1 MTDNLVT
8 GTRKSLEVVGS
19 APQADNLFKKFLRE
33 PAAVISLVFLVL
45 LAVVAVLAPL
55 ISSYDPTATRLAD
68 VLAPPFTPEH
78 PLGADGVGRDVLA
91 NLVYGAQ
98 TSLLSA
104 AIVIAVSLLIGVPT
118 GLLAGYR
125 QGWIDGVSMWIS
137 GALLSL
143 PAIVVLLV
151 VLARVGRSTSLALVV
166 FGILIAP
173 SVFLLIRGSV
183 RAVREELYVDA
194 ARVSGLSDIRIMV
207 RHILPV
213 VITPTIIQ
221 AALLAGAGIG
231 IEAGIAFLGL
241 GSSDKASW
249 GLMLNDASQ
258 NIFNAPWLL
267 LWPSVALVLTVMAC
281 TLVGNGFRDALANYG
296 SSAGR
301 AKTAKTA
308 KTSKTAKPAK
318 RTASTLEPA
327 RPLEKAPV
335 DPGDTLLVINDLQVS
350 YLRPNGGKA
359 DVVKGIS
366 LRVER
371 GQILGLVGES
381 GSGKSQTAFSVLGL
395 LPGQADMTA
404 GTLSFA
410 GADLLGMTPKER
422 NRLRGARIGY
432 IPQEP
437 MSNLDP
443 AFRIGSQLTEPMQ
456 HHLGISAKAAKDEA
470 LKLLARVG
478 IPDPERVFKSYPHQV
493 SGGMAQRVLIAGAV
507 SCNPELLIAD
517 EPTTALDVTVQADV
531 LDLIRSLQAERG
543 MGVVLVTHNFG
554 VVADLC
560 DQVAV
565 MRNGEIVEVAAVNDL
580 FANPREEYTRLL
592 LDSALDSTSDTP
604 GHHPIDPLTAETE
617 GAR

>member
-19 APQADNLFKKFLRE
+19 APQGDKLITKFLRE
-33 PAAVISLVFLVL
+33 PAAVISLVFLAL
-45 LAVVAVLAPL
+45 LGVVAILAPL

-98 TSLLSA
+98 TSLSSA

-194 ARVSGLSDIRIMV
+194 ARVSGLSDMRIMV

-296 SSAGR
+296 SSASR
-301 AKTAKTA
+301 TKTVKAAKGTG
-308 KTSKTAKPAK
+308 
-318 RTASTLEPA
+318 STPEPA

-335 DPGDTLLVINDLQVS
+335 DPGDTLLVINDLRVS
-350 YLRPNGGKA
+350 YPRPNGEKS
-359 DVVKGIS
+359 DVVKGVS

-395 LPGQADMTA
+395 LPGQAEMTA

-410 GADLLGMTPKER
+410 GADLLRMTPKER

-456 HHLGISAKAAKDEA
+456 HHLGISAKDAKDEA

-565 MRNGEIVEVAAVNDL
+565 MRNGEIIEVAAVNDL

-592 LDSALDSTSDTP
+592 LDSALDSTSNTAGD
-604 GHHPIDPLTAETE
+604 HPIDPGLTAETE

>member
-8 GTRKSLEVVGS
+8 GTRKSLEVVAS
-19 APQADNLFKKFLRE
+19 APQGDKLIKKFLRE
-33 PAAVISLVFLVL
+33 HAAVISLVFLAL
-45 LAVVAVLAPL
+45 LAVVAILAPL

-98 TSLLSA
+98 TSLSSA
-104 AIVIAVSLLIGVPT
+104 AIVIAVSLLIGVPA

-166 FGILIAP
+166 FGVLIAP

-194 ARVSGLSDIRIMV
+194 ARVSGLSDVRIMV

-267 LWPSVALVLTVMAC
+267 IWPSIALVLTVMAC

-296 SSAGR
+296 SSAG
-301 AKTAKTA
+301 
-308 KTSKTAKPAK
+308 PAK
-318 RTASTLEPA
+318 KVKAAKHPSPTPGPA

-335 DPGDTLLVINDLQVS
+335 DPGDTLLVINDLRVS
-350 YLRPNGGKA
+350 YPRPNGGKS

-381 GSGKSQTAFSVLGL
+381 GSGKSQTAFSILGL

-410 GADLLGMTPKER
+410 GVDLLEMTPKER

-565 MRNGEIVEVAAVNDL
+565 MRNGEIVEVAAVTEL
-580 FANPREEYTRLL
+580 FSNPREEYTRLL
-592 LDSALDSTSDTP
+592 LDSALDSTSKTP
-604 GHHPIDPLTAETE
+604 ASKPIDSDLTTQTE

>member
-8 GTRKSLEVVGS
+8 GTRKSLEVVSS
-19 APQADNLFKKFLRE
+19 APQGDKLIKKFLRE
-33 PAAVISLVFLVL
+33 PAAVISLVFLAL
-45 LAVVAVLAPL
+45 LVVVAVLAPL

-68 VLAPPFTPEH
+68 VLAPPFTAEH

-98 TSLLSA
+98 TSLSSA

-258 NIFNAPWLL
+258 NIFNAPGLL
-267 LWPSVALVLTVMAC
+267 IWPSAALVLTVMAC

-296 SSAGR
+296 SSAG
-301 AKTAKTA
+301 
-308 KTSKTAKPAK
+308 PARK
-318 RTASTLEPA
+318 VKAAEHASSTPEPA
-327 RPLEKAPV
+327 RPMKKAPV
-335 DPGDTLLVINDLQVS
+335 DPGDALLVIDDLRVS
-350 YLRPNGGKA
+350 YPRPNGEKS

-371 GQILGLVGES
+371 GQIVGLVGES

-395 LPGQADMTA
+395 LPGQAHMTA

-410 GADLLGMTPKER
+410 GVDLLGMTPKER
-422 NRLRGARIGY
+422 NGLRGARIGY

-443 AFRIGSQLTEPMQ
+443 AFRIGSQLTEPMR
-456 HHLGISAKAAKDEA
+456 HHLGISAKTAKEEA

-565 MRNGEIVEVAAVNDL
+565 MRNGEIVEVAEVTEL
-580 FANPREEYTRLL
+580 FTNPREEYTRLL
-592 LDSALDSTSDTP
+592 LDSALDSTSKTP
-604 GHHPIDPLTAETE
+604 ADHPVEADMTTETE

>member
-19 APQADNLFKKFLRE
+19 APQGDKLITKFLRE
-33 PAAVISLVFLVL
+33 PAAVISLVFLAL
-45 LAVVAVLAPL
+45 LGVVAILAPL
-55 ISSYDPTATRLAD
+55 ISSNDPTATRLAD
-68 VLAPPFTPEH
+68 VLAPPFTPKH

-91 NLVYGAQ
+91 NLVHGAQ
-98 TSLLSA
+98 TSLSSA

-194 ARVSGLSDIRIMV
+194 ARVSGLSDMRIMV

-296 SSAGR
+296 SSASR
-301 AKTAKTA
+301 TKTVKAAKGTG
-308 KTSKTAKPAK
+308 
-318 RTASTLEPA
+318 STPEPA

-335 DPGDTLLVINDLQVS
+335 DPGDTLLVINDLRVS
-350 YLRPNGGKA
+350 YPRPNGEKS
-359 DVVKGIS
+359 DVVKGVS

-395 LPGQADMTA
+395 LPGQAEMTA

-410 GADLLGMTPKER
+410 GADLLRMTPKER

-456 HHLGISAKAAKDEA
+456 HHLGISAKDAKDEA

-565 MRNGEIVEVAAVNDL
+565 MRNGEIIEVAPVNDL

-592 LDSALDSTSDTP
+592 LDSALDSTSNTAGD
-604 GHHPIDPLTAETE
+604 HPIDPGLTAETE

>member
-8 GTRKSLEVVGS
+8 GTPESPGVVTAVPPRDG
-19 APQADNLFKKFLRE
+19 LVKKFLRE
-33 PAAVISLVFLVL
+33 PAAVGSLILLGALVL
-45 LAVVAVLAPL
+45 VAVLAPIL
-55 ISSYDPTATRLAD
+55 TSYNPTATRLSD

-91 NLVYGAQ
+91 NLLYGAQ
-98 TSLLSA
+98 TSLSSA
-104 AIVIAVSLLIGVPT
+104 AIVIAVSLIIGVPA

-151 VLARVGRSTSLALVV
+151 VLARVGRSTALALVV

-194 ARVSGLSDIRIMV
+194 ARVSGLNDRRIMV

-241 GSSDKASW
+241 GSSDRASW
-249 GLMLNDASQ
+249 GLMLSDASQ
-258 NIFNAPWLL
+258 NIYNAPSLL
-267 LWPSVALVLTVMAC
+267 IWPSLALVLTIMAC
-281 TLVGNGFRDALANYG
+281 TLVGNGLRDALADYG
-296 SSAGR
+296 SSAPRRRTGKSAQR
-301 AKTAKTA
+301 
-308 KTSKTAKPAK
+308 SSGPVKPAPRAAVSGAV
-318 RTASTLEPA
+318 RTDA
-327 RPLEKAPV
+327 
-335 DPGDTLLVINDLQVS
+335 LLVVDNLQVA
-350 YLRPNGGKA
+350 YPRPNGERS
-359 DVVKGIS
+359 DVVKGVS
-366 LRVER
+366 LSVER

-395 LPGQADMTA
+395 LPGQAEMTA
-404 GTLSFA
+404 DSLSFA
-410 GADLLGMTPKER
+410 GVDLLALTPQER

-443 AFRIGSQLTEPMQ
+443 AFRIGSQLTEPMR
-456 HHLGISAKAAKDEA
+456 HHLKLSSREAKAEA

-478 IPDPERVFKSYPHQV
+478 IPDPERVYRSYPHQI

-507 SCNPELLIAD
+507 SCNPDLLIAD

-531 LDLIRSLQAERG
+531 LDLIRSLQEERG
-543 MGVVLVTHNFG
+543 MGVLLVTHNFG

-560 DQVAV
+560 DRVAV
-565 MRNGEIVEVAAVNDL
+565 MRNGEIVEVADVEDL
-580 FANPREEYTRLL
+580 FAKPQNDYTRLL
-592 LDSALDSTSDTP
+592 LDSALDSTVGSPNDASRPTNP
-604 GHHPIDPLTAETE
+604 TGLTE

>member
-8 GTRKSLEVVGS
+8 GTRKSLEVVSS
-19 APQADNLFKKFLRE
+19 APQGDKLIKKFLRE
-33 PAAVISLVFLVL
+33 PSAVISLVFLAL
-45 LAVVAVLAPL
+45 LVVVAILAPL

-98 TSLLSA
+98 TSLSSA

-183 RAVREELYVDA
+183 RAVREEQYVDA

-296 SSAGR
+296 SSAGSVK
-301 AKTAKTA
+301 AVKTAKHTG
-308 KTSKTAKPAK
+308 
-318 RTASTLEPA
+318 STPEPA
-327 RPLEKAPV
+327 LPLEKAPV
-335 DPGDTLLVINDLQVS
+335 DPGDTLLAINDLRVS
-350 YLRPNGGKA
+350 YPRPNGEKS
-359 DVVKGIS
+359 DVVKGVS

-395 LPGQADMTA
+395 LPGQAHMTA

-410 GADLLGMTPKER
+410 GEDLLGMTPKER

-443 AFRIGSQLTEPMQ
+443 AFRIGSQLTEPMR
-456 HHLGISAKAAKDEA
+456 HHLGISAKAAKNEA
-470 LKLLARVG
+470 LRLLARVG

-531 LDLIRSLQAERG
+531 LDLIRGLQAERG

-565 MRNGEIVEVAAVNDL
+565 MRDGQIVEVAAVTDL
-580 FANPREEYTRLL
+580 FTNPREEYTQLL
-592 LDSALDSTSDTP
+592 LDSALDSTSKTPADHPVETDTTN
-604 GHHPIDPLTAETE
+604 DMTTETE

>member
-19 APQADNLFKKFLRE
+19 APQGDKLIKKFLRE
-33 PAAVISLVFLVL
+33 PAAVISLVFLAL
-45 LAVVAVLAPL
+45 LGVVAILAPL

-98 TSLLSA
+98 TSLSSA

-194 ARVSGLSDIRIMV
+194 ARVSGLSDMRIMV

-296 SSAGR
+296 SSASR
-301 AKTAKTA
+301 TKTVKAAKGTGSTP
-308 KTSKTAKPAK
+308 KPV
-318 RTASTLEPA
+318 P
-327 RPLEKAPV
+327 PLEKAPV
-335 DPGDTLLVINDLQVS
+335 DPGDTLLVINDLRVS
-350 YLRPNGGKA
+350 YPRPNGEKS
-359 DVVKGIS
+359 DVVKGVS

-395 LPGQADMTA
+395 LPGQAEMTA

-410 GADLLGMTPKER
+410 GADLLRMTPKER

-456 HHLGISAKAAKDEA
+456 HHLGISAKDAKDEA

-531 LDLIRSLQAERG
+531 LDLMRSLQAERG

-592 LDSALDSTSDTP
+592 LDSALDSTSNTAGD
-604 GHHPIDPLTAETE
+604 HPIDPGLTAETE

>member
-8 GTRKSLEVVGS
+8 GTRKSLEVVAS
-19 APQADNLFKKFLRE
+19 APQGDKLIKKFLRE
-33 PAAVISLVFLVL
+33 PAAVISLVFLAL
-45 LAVVAVLAPL
+45 LAVVAILAPL

-98 TSLLSA
+98 TSLSSA
-104 AIVIAVSLLIGVPT
+104 AIVIAVSLLIGVPA

-166 FGILIAP
+166 FGVLIAP

-194 ARVSGLSDIRIMV
+194 ARVSGLSDVRIMV

-267 LWPSVALVLTVMAC
+267 IWPSIALVLTVMAC

-296 SSAGR
+296 SSAG
-301 AKTAKTA
+301 
-308 KTSKTAKPAK
+308 PAK
-318 RTASTLEPA
+318 KVKAAKHPSPTPGPA

-335 DPGDTLLVINDLQVS
+335 DPGDTLLVINDLRVS
-350 YLRPNGGKA
+350 YPRPNGGKS
-359 DVVKGIS
+359 DVVKGVS

-381 GSGKSQTAFSVLGL
+381 GSGKSQTAFSILGL

-410 GADLLGMTPKER
+410 GVDLLEMTPKER

-565 MRNGEIVEVAAVNDL
+565 MRNGEIVEVAAVTEL
-580 FANPREEYTRLL
+580 FSNPREEYTRLL
-592 LDSALDSTSDTP
+592 LDSALDSTSKTP
-604 GHHPIDPLTAETE
+604 ASKPIDSDLTTQTE

>member
-1 MTDNLVT
+1 MTDNPVN
-8 GTRKSLEVVGS
+8 GTRESLDIVSS
-19 APQADNLFKKFLRE
+19 APQRDGLVKKFLRE
-33 PAAVISLVFLVL
+33 PAAVISLIFLCLLVL
-45 LAVVAVLAPL
+45 IAIAAPL
-55 ISSYDPTATRLAD
+55 LTSYNPTATRLAD
-68 VLAPPFTPEH
+68 VLAPPFTAEH

-91 NLVYGAQ
+91 NLLYGAQ
-98 TSLLSA
+98 TSLTSA
-104 AIVIAVSLLIGVPT
+104 AIVIAVSLIIGVPT

-151 VLARVGRSTSLALVV
+151 VLARVGRSTALALVV

-194 ARVSGLSDIRIMV
+194 ARVSGLSDGRIMA

-231 IEAGIAFLGL
+231 IEAGIAFLGI

-249 GLMLNDASQ
+249 GLMLGDASQ
-258 NIFNAPWLL
+258 NIYNAPWLL
-267 LWPSVALVLTVMAC
+267 IWPSVALLSTIMAC
-281 TLVGNGFRDALANYG
+281 TLVGNGLRDTLADYG
-296 SSAGR
+296 SSATRRRTVRRGQR
-301 AKTAKTA
+301 SSGSPKVARRKG
-308 KTSKTAKPAK
+308 TSNIVP
-318 RTASTLEPA
+318 
-327 RPLEKAPV
+327 
-335 DPGDTLLVINDLQVS
+335 DGILLVVENLRVS
-350 YLRPNGGKA
+350 YPRPNGETS
-359 DVVKGIS
+359 DVVKGVS
-366 LRVER
+366 LAVER
-371 GQILGLVGES
+371 GKILGLVGES

-395 LPGQADMTA
+395 LPEQAEMTA
-404 GTLSFA
+404 DSLSFA
-410 GADLLGMTPKER
+410 GIDLLGLTSQER

-443 AFRIGSQLTEPMQ
+443 AFRIGSQLTEPMR
-456 HHLGISAKAAKDEA
+456 HHLKLSTREAKAEA

-478 IPDPERVFKSYPHQV
+478 IPDPERVYRSYPHQV

-507 SCNPELLIAD
+507 SCNPDLLIAD

-543 MGVVLVTHNFG
+543 MGVVIVTHNFG

-560 DQVAV
+560 DRVAV
-565 MRNGEIVEVAAVNDL
+565 MRDGGIVEVADVADL
-580 FANPREEYTRLL
+580 FENPQNDYTRLL
-592 LDSALDSTSDTP
+592 LDSALESTSRKTDESP
-604 GHHPIDPLTAETE
+604 NVAEPSPTE

>member
-98 TSLLSA
+98 TSLSSA
-104 AIVIAVSLLIGVPT
+104 AIVIAVSLLIGVPA

-166 FGILIAP
+166 FGVLIAP

-194 ARVSGLSDIRIMV
+194 ARVSGLSDVRIMV

-267 LWPSVALVLTVMAC
+267 IWPSIALVLTVMAC

-296 SSAGR
+296 SSAG
-301 AKTAKTA
+301 
-308 KTSKTAKPAK
+308 PAK
-318 RTASTLEPA
+318 KVKAAKHPRPTPGPA

-335 DPGDTLLVINDLQVS
+335 DPGDTLLVINDLRVS
-350 YLRPNGGKA
+350 YPRPNGGKS
-359 DVVKGIS
+359 DVVKGVS

-381 GSGKSQTAFSVLGL
+381 GSGKSQTAFSILGL

-410 GADLLGMTPKER
+410 GVDLLEMTPKER

-565 MRNGEIVEVAAVNDL
+565 MRNGEIVEVAAVTEL
-580 FANPREEYTRLL
+580 FSNPREEYTRLL
-592 LDSALDSTSDTP
+592 LDSALDSTSKTP
-604 GHHPIDPLTAETE
+604 ASKPIDSDLTTQTE

>member
-8 GTRKSLEVVGS
+8 GTRNSLEVVGS
-19 APQADNLFKKFLRE
+19 APQGDNLIKKFLRE
-33 PAAVISLVFLVL
+33 PAAVISLVFLAL
-45 LAVVAVLAPL
+45 LVVVAILAPL

-98 TSLLSA
+98 TSLSSA

-173 SVFLLIRGSV
+173 SVFFLIRGSV

-296 SSAGR
+296 SSASR
-301 AKTAKTA
+301 TKTVKAAKGTG
-308 KTSKTAKPAK
+308 
-318 RTASTLEPA
+318 STPEPA

-335 DPGDTLLVINDLQVS
+335 DPGDTLLVINDLRVS
-350 YLRPNGGKA
+350 YPRPNGEKS
-359 DVVKGIS
+359 DVVKGIC

-395 LPGQADMTA
+395 LPGQAEMTA

-410 GADLLGMTPKER
+410 GADLLRMTPKER

-456 HHLGISAKAAKDEA
+456 HHLGISAKDAKDEA

-592 LDSALDSTSDTP
+592 LDSALDSTSNTAGD
-604 GHHPIDPLTAETE
+604 HPFDPDLTAETE

>member
-8 GTRKSLEVVGS
+8 GTRKSLEVVAS
-19 APQADNLFKKFLRE
+19 APQGDKLIKKFLRE
-33 PAAVISLVFLVL
+33 PAAVISLVFLAL
-45 LAVVAVLAPL
+45 LVVVAILAPW

-98 TSLLSA
+98 TSLSSA

-301 AKTAKTA
+301 VKTVKAAKHTG
-308 KTSKTAKPAK
+308 
-318 RTASTLEPA
+318 STPEPA

-335 DPGDTLLVINDLQVS
+335 DPGDTLLVINDLRVS
-350 YLRPNGGKA
+350 YPRPNGEKS
-359 DVVKGIS
+359 DVVKGVS

-410 GADLLGMTPKER
+410 GMDLLGMTPKER

-443 AFRIGSQLTEPMQ
+443 AFRIGSQLTEPMR
-456 HHLGISAKAAKDEA
+456 HHLGISAKAAKNEA

-478 IPDPERVFKSYPHQV
+478 IPDPERVFRSYPHQV

-565 MRNGEIVEVAAVNDL
+565 MRDGEIVEVAAVTDL
-580 FANPREEYTRLL
+580 FMNPREEYTRLL
-592 LDSALDSTSDTP
+592 LDSALDSTSKTP
-604 GHHPIDPLTAETE
+604 VNHPAGSDMTTETE

>member
-1 MTDNLVT
+1 MTDNLVA

-19 APQADNLFKKFLRE
+19 APQGDKLFKKFLRE

-98 TSLLSA
+98 TSLSSA

-296 SSAGR
+296 SSASR
-301 AKTAKTA
+301 VKAVKAAKN
-308 KTSKTAKPAK
+308 
-318 RTASTLEPA
+318 TASTPEPA
-327 RPLEKAPV
+327 RPMKKKAPV
-335 DPGDTLLVINDLQVS
+335 DPGDALLVIDDLRVC
-350 YLRPNGGKA
+350 YPRPNGEES

-395 LPGQADMTA
+395 LPGQAEMTA

-410 GADLLGMTPKER
+410 GVDLLGMTPKER
-422 NRLRGARIGY
+422 IRLRGARIGY

-443 AFRIGSQLTEPMQ
+443 AFRIGFQLTEPMR
-456 HHLGISAKAAKDEA
+456 HHLGMSATAAKDEA

-565 MRNGEIVEVAAVNDL
+565 MRDGEIVEVAEVTEL
-580 FANPREEYTRLL
+580 FTNPREEYTRLL
-592 LDSALDSTSDTP
+592 LESALDSTSKPQGEHAVVSEKT
-604 GHHPIDPLTAETE
+604 TETE
-617 GAR
+617 GPR

>member
-1 MTDNLVT
+1 MV
-8 GTRKSLEVVGS
+8 SS
-19 APQADNLFKKFLRE
+19 APQGDKLIRKFLRE
-33 PAAVISLVFLVL
+33 PAAVISLVFLAL
-45 LAVVAVLAPL
+45 LAVVAMLAPL

-98 TSLLSA
+98 TSLSSA

-301 AKTAKTA
+301 VKTVKAAKH
-308 KTSKTAKPAK
+308 PD
-318 RTASTLEPA
+318 STRQPA
-327 RPLEKAPV
+327 RLMEKAPV
-335 DPGDTLLVINDLQVS
+335 DPGDTLLVINDLRVS
-350 YLRPNGGKA
+350 YPRPNGEKS
-359 DVVKGIS
+359 DVVKGVS

-381 GSGKSQTAFSVLGL
+381 GSGKSQTAFSILGL

-410 GADLLGMTPKER
+410 GVDLLGMTPKER

-478 IPDPERVFKSYPHQV
+478 IPDPERVFRSYPHQV

-565 MRNGEIVEVAAVNDL
+565 MRDGEIVEVAAVTDL
-580 FANPREEYTRLL
+580 FMNPREEYTRLL
-592 LDSALDSTSDTP
+592 LDSALDSTSKTAS
-604 GHHPIDPLTAETE
+604 HRPIDSGMTTETE

>member
-8 GTRKSLEVVGS
+8 GTRESLDVVGS
-19 APQADNLFKKFLRE
+19 APQGDNLIKKFLRE
-33 PAAVISLVFLVL
+33 PAAVIPLLFLALLV
-45 LAVVAVLAPL
+45 VVAILAPL

-91 NLVYGAQ
+91 NLVHGAQ
-98 TSLLSA
+98 TSLSSA

-194 ARVSGLSDIRIMV
+194 ARVSGLSDMRIMV

-296 SSAGR
+296 SSAVR
-301 AKTAKTA
+301 AKKVKAA
-308 KTSKTAKPAK
+308 NH
-318 RTASTLEPA
+318 ASTTPEPA
-327 RPLEKAPV
+327 PRMKAPV
-335 DPGDTLLVINDLQVS
+335 DPGDTLLVVNDLRVS
-350 YLRPNGGKA
+350 YPRPNGEKS
-359 DVVKGIS
+359 DVVKGIC

-395 LPGQADMTA
+395 LPGQAEMTA

-410 GADLLGMTPKER
+410 GADLLRMTPKER

-456 HHLGISAKAAKDEA
+456 HHLGISAKDAKDEA

-592 LDSALDSTSDTP
+592 LDSALDSTSNTAGD
-604 GHHPIDPLTAETE
+604 HPIDPDLTAETE

>member
-8 GTRKSLEVVGS
+8 GTRKSLEVVSS
-19 APQADNLFKKFLRE
+19 APQGDKLIKKFLRE
-33 PAAVISLVFLVL
+33 PAAVISLVFLAL
-45 LAVVAVLAPL
+45 LALVAILAPL

-98 TSLLSA
+98 TSLSSA

-137 GALLSL
+137 GALLSM

-194 ARVSGLSDIRIMV
+194 ARVSGLSDIRIML

-296 SSAGR
+296 SSAGPAR
-301 AKTAKTA
+301 KVKAAKH
-308 KTSKTAKPAK
+308 
-318 RTASTLEPA
+318 ASTTPEPA
-327 RPLEKAPV
+327 RPVKKAPV
-335 DPGDTLLVINDLQVS
+335 DLGDALLVIDDLRVS
-350 YLRPNGGKA
+350 YPRPNGEKS

-366 LRVER
+366 LKVER

-395 LPGQADMTA
+395 LPGQAEMTA

-410 GADLLGMTPKER
+410 GADLLGMTPNER

-470 LKLLARVG
+470 IKLLARVG

-565 MRNGEIVEVAAVNDL
+565 MRNGEIVEVAEVTEL
-580 FANPREEYTRLL
+580 FTNPREEYTRLL
-592 LDSALDSTSDTP
+592 LDSALDSTSKPQGEHAVVSEKT
-604 GHHPIDPLTAETE
+604 TETE

>member
-8 GTRKSLEVVGS
+8 GTGKSLDVVS
-19 APQADNLFKKFLRE
+19 AAPQGDNLVKKFLRE
-33 PAAVISLVFLVL
+33 PAAVISLVFLAL
-45 LAVVAVLAPL
+45 LVVVAVLAPL
-55 ISSYDPTATRLAD
+55 ISSYDPTATRIAD

-98 TSLLSA
+98 TSLSSA

-296 SSAGR
+296 SSSARTKTLKAAEHAG
-301 AKTAKTA
+301 TTP
-308 KTSKTAKPAK
+308 SV
-318 RTASTLEPA
+318 A
-327 RPLEKAPV
+327 RQTETTPV
-335 DPGDTLLVINDLQVS
+335 DPEDTLLVINDLRVS
-350 YLRPNGGKA
+350 YPRPNGEKSE
-359 DVVKGIS
+359 VVKGIS

-395 LPGQADMTA
+395 LPEQAEMTA

-410 GADLLGMTPKER
+410 GVDLLGMTAKER

-443 AFRIGSQLTEPMQ
+443 AFRIGSQLTEPMR
-456 HHLGISAKAAKDEA
+456 HHLGISAKAATDEA

-478 IPDPERVFKSYPHQV
+478 IPDPERVFRSYPHQV

-507 SCNPELLIAD
+507 SCNPDLLIAD

-531 LDLIRSLQAERG
+531 LDLIRSLQTERG

-580 FANPREEYTRLL
+580 FTNPQEEYTRLL
-592 LDSALDSTSDTP
+592 LDSALDSTSN
-604 GHHPIDPLTAETE
+604 TAAAPSVESDMTTETE

>member
-8 GTRKSLEVVGS
+8 GTRKSLEVVSS
-19 APQADNLFKKFLRE
+19 APQGDKLIKKFLRE
-33 PAAVISLVFLVL
+33 PAAVISLVFLAL
-45 LAVVAVLAPL
+45 LALVAILAPL

-98 TSLLSA
+98 TSLSSA

-194 ARVSGLSDIRIMV
+194 ARVSGLSDIRIML

-296 SSAGR
+296 SSAGPAR
-301 AKTAKTA
+301 KVKAAKH
-308 KTSKTAKPAK
+308 
-318 RTASTLEPA
+318 ASTTPEPA
-327 RPLEKAPV
+327 RPVKKAPV
-335 DPGDTLLVINDLQVS
+335 DLGDALLVIDDLRVS
-350 YLRPNGGKA
+350 YPRPNGEKS

-366 LRVER
+366 LKVER

-395 LPGQADMTA
+395 LPGQAEMTA

-410 GADLLGMTPKER
+410 GADLLGMTPNER

-470 LKLLARVG
+470 IKLLARVG

-565 MRNGEIVEVAAVNDL
+565 MRNGEIVEVAEVTEL
-580 FANPREEYTRLL
+580 FTNPREEYTRLL
-592 LDSALDSTSDTP
+592 LDSALDSTSKPQGEHAVVSEKT
-604 GHHPIDPLTAETE
+604 TETE

>member
-45 LAVVAVLAPL
+45 LVVVAVLAPL

-98 TSLLSA
+98 TSLSSA

-267 LWPSVALVLTVMAC
+267 LWPSVAHRTG
-281 TLVGNGFRDALANYG
+281 VGR
-296 SSAGR
+296 
-301 AKTAKTA
+301 
-308 KTSKTAKPAK
+308 
-318 RTASTLEPA
+318 
-327 RPLEKAPV
+327 
-335 DPGDTLLVINDLQVS
+335 
-350 YLRPNGGKA
+350 
-359 DVVKGIS
+359 
-366 LRVER
+366 
-371 GQILGLVGES
+371 
-381 GSGKSQTAFSVLGL
+381 
-395 LPGQADMTA
+395 
-404 GTLSFA
+404 
-410 GADLLGMTPKER
+410 
-422 NRLRGARIGY
+422 
-432 IPQEP
+432 
-437 MSNLDP
+437 
-443 AFRIGSQLTEPMQ
+443 
-456 HHLGISAKAAKDEA
+456 
-470 LKLLARVG
+470 
-478 IPDPERVFKSYPHQV
+478 
-493 SGGMAQRVLIAGAV
+493 QRVV
-507 SCNPELLIAD
+507 RCRERCHPH
-517 EPTTALDVTVQADV
+517 PY
-531 LDLIRSLQAERG
+531 SLQPHVDRG
-543 MGVVLVTHNFG
+543 GPGRRRGTPHRRINQLHVH
-554 VVADLC
+554 
-560 DQVAV
+560 
-565 MRNGEIVEVAAVNDL
+565 REVRKTWSSNE
-580 FANPREEYTRLL
+580 N
-592 LDSALDSTSDTP
+592 
-604 GHHPIDPLTAETE
+604 
-617 GAR
+617 

>member
-8 GTRKSLEVVGS
+8 GTRKSLEVVSS
-19 APQADNLFKKFLRE
+19 APQGDKLIKKFLRE
-33 PAAVISLVFLVL
+33 PAAVISLVFLAL
-45 LAVVAVLAPL
+45 LGLVAVLAPL

-98 TSLLSA
+98 TSLSSA

-194 ARVSGLSDIRIMV
+194 ARVSGLGDIRIMV

-296 SSAGR
+296 SSAG
-301 AKTAKTA
+301 
-308 KTSKTAKPAK
+308 PAK
-318 RTASTLEPA
+318 RVKAAKQATTTPEPV
-327 RPLEKAPV
+327 RPVKKAPV
-335 DPGDTLLVINDLQVS
+335 DPGDALLVIDDLRVS
-350 YLRPNGGKA
+350 YPRPNGEKS
-359 DVVKGIS
+359 DVVKGVS
-366 LRVER
+366 LKVKR

-395 LPGQADMTA
+395 LPGQAEMTA

-470 LKLLARVG
+470 IKLLARVG

-565 MRNGEIVEVAAVNDL
+565 MRNGEIVEVAEVTEL
-580 FANPREEYTRLL
+580 FTNPREEYTRLL
-592 LDSALDSTSDTP
+592 LDSALDSTSKPQGEHAVVSEKT
-604 GHHPIDPLTAETE
+604 TETE

>member
-8 GTRKSLEVVGS
+8 GTRKSLEVVAS
-19 APQADNLFKKFLRE
+19 APQGDKLIKKFLRE
-33 PAAVISLVFLVL
+33 PAAVISLVFLAL
-45 LAVVAVLAPL
+45 LGVVAVLAPL

-98 TSLLSA
+98 TSLSSA

-194 ARVSGLSDIRIMV
+194 ARVSGLSDIRIMI

-296 SSAGR
+296 SSAGPVKKVKA
-301 AKTAKTA
+301 AKH
-308 KTSKTAKPAK
+308 
-318 RTASTLEPA
+318 ASSTPEPA
-327 RPLEKAPV
+327 RPMKKAPV
-335 DPGDTLLVINDLQVS
+335 DPGDALLVIDDLRVS
-350 YLRPNGGKA
+350 YPRPNGEKS

-395 LPGQADMTA
+395 LPGQAHMSA

-410 GADLLGMTPKER
+410 GVDLLGMTPKER
-422 NRLRGARIGY
+422 NELRGARIGY

-443 AFRIGSQLTEPMQ
+443 AFRIGSQLTEPMR
-456 HHLGISAKAAKDEA
+456 HHLGIPAKTAKEEA

-565 MRNGEIVEVAAVNDL
+565 MRDGEIVEVAAVTEL

-592 LDSALDSTSDTP
+592 LESALDSTSKTP
-604 GHHPIDPLTAETE
+604 ANPPVDSDMTTDMTTETE

>member
-19 APQADNLFKKFLRE
+19 APQGDKLIKKFLRE
-33 PAAVISLVFLVL
+33 PAAVISLVFLAL
-45 LAVVAVLAPL
+45 LGVVAILAPL

-98 TSLLSA
+98 TSLSSA

-194 ARVSGLSDIRIMV
+194 ARVSGLSDMRIMV

-296 SSAGR
+296 SSASR
-301 AKTAKTA
+301 TKTVKAAKGTG
-308 KTSKTAKPAK
+308 
-318 RTASTLEPA
+318 STPEPA

-335 DPGDTLLVINDLQVS
+335 DPGDTLLVINDLRVS
-350 YLRPNGGKA
+350 YPRPHGEKS
-359 DVVKGIS
+359 DVVKGVS

-395 LPGQADMTA
+395 LPGQAEMTA

-410 GADLLGMTPKER
+410 GADLLRMTPKER

-592 LDSALDSTSDTP
+592 LDSALDSTSNTAGD
-604 GHHPIDPLTAETE
+604 HHIDRGLTAETE

>member
-8 GTRKSLEVVGS
+8 GTRKSLEVVSS
-19 APQADNLFKKFLRE
+19 APQGDKLFKKFLRE
-33 PAAVISLVFLVL
+33 PAAVISLVFLAL
-45 LAVVAVLAPL
+45 LVIVAILAPL

-98 TSLLSA
+98 TSLSSA

-296 SSAGR
+296 SSAGPAR
-301 AKTAKTA
+301 KVKAAKH
-308 KTSKTAKPAK
+308 
-318 RTASTLEPA
+318 ASTTPEPA
-327 RPLEKAPV
+327 RPMKKAPV
-335 DPGDTLLVINDLQVS
+335 DPGDALLVIDDLRVS
-350 YLRPNGGKA
+350 YPRPNGEKSG
-359 DVVKGIS
+359 VVKGIS
-366 LRVER
+366 LKVER

-395 LPGQADMTA
+395 LPGQAEMSA

-410 GADLLGMTPKER
+410 GADLLGMTRKER

-443 AFRIGSQLTEPMQ
+443 AFRIGFQLTEPMQ

-470 LKLLARVG
+470 IKLLARVG

-565 MRNGEIVEVAAVNDL
+565 MRNGEIVEVAAVTEL
-580 FANPREEYTRLL
+580 FNNPQEEYTRLL
-592 LDSALDSTSDTP
+592 LDSALDSTSKALTGHPLAP
-604 GHHPIDPLTAETE
+604 GLTTEIE

>member
-8 GTRKSLEVVGS
+8 GTRKSLEVVSS
-19 APQADNLFKKFLRE
+19 APQGDKLIRKFLRE
-33 PAAVISLVFLVL
+33 PAAVISLVFLAL
-45 LAVVAVLAPL
+45 LAVVAMLAPL

-68 VLAPPFTPEH
+68 VLAPPFTSEH

-98 TSLLSA
+98 TSLSSA

-301 AKTAKTA
+301 VKTVKAAKH
-308 KTSKTAKPAK
+308 PG
-318 RTASTLEPA
+318 STPEPA
-327 RPLEKAPV
+327 RPMEKAPV
-335 DPGDTLLVINDLQVS
+335 DPGDTLLVINDLRVS
-350 YLRPNGGKA
+350 YPRPNGEKS
-359 DVVKGIS
+359 DVVKGVS

-381 GSGKSQTAFSVLGL
+381 GSGKSQTAFSILGL

-410 GADLLGMTPKER
+410 GVDLLGMTPKER

-478 IPDPERVFKSYPHQV
+478 IPDPERVFRSYPHQV

-565 MRNGEIVEVAAVNDL
+565 MRDGEIVEVAAVTDL
-580 FANPREEYTRLL
+580 FMNPREEYTRLL
-592 LDSALDSTSDTP
+592 LDSALDSTSKTAN
-604 GHHPIDPLTAETE
+604 HRPIDSGMTTETE

>member
-8 GTRKSLEVVGS
+8 GTRKSLDVVS
-19 APQADNLFKKFLRE
+19 AAPQADNLIKKFLRE
-33 PAAVISLVFLVL
+33 PAAVISLVFLAL
-45 LAVVAVLAPL
+45 LVVVAVLAPL
-55 ISSYDPTATRLAD
+55 ITSYDPTATRLAD

-296 SSAGR
+296 SAAGR
-301 AKTAKTA
+301 VKTRKAAKEAV
-308 KTSKTAKPAK
+308 
-318 RTASTLEPA
+318 STPQPA
-327 RPLEKAPV
+327 RPMTRASAEPEDA
-335 DPGDTLLVINDLQVS
+335 LLVINDLRVS
-350 YLRPNGGKA
+350 YPRPNGEKS

-395 LPGQADMTA
+395 LPGQAEMTA

-456 HHLGISAKAAKDEA
+456 HHLGISAKAAKAEA

-565 MRNGEIVEVAAVNDL
+565 MRNGEIVEVAAVTDL
-580 FANPREEYTRLL
+580 FTNPQEEYTRLL
-592 LDSALDSTSDTP
+592 LDSALDSTSKTT
-604 GHHPIDPLTAETE
+604 TAASAGSDMTTETE

>member
-19 APQADNLFKKFLRE
+19 APQGDKLIKKFLRE
-33 PAAVISLVFLVL
+33 PAAVISLVFLAL
-45 LAVVAVLAPL
+45 LGVVAILAPL

-91 NLVYGAQ
+91 NLVHGAQ
-98 TSLLSA
+98 TSLSSA

-194 ARVSGLSDIRIMV
+194 ARVSGLSDMRIMV

-296 SSAGR
+296 FSAGR
-301 AKTAKTA
+301 TKTVKAAKGTG
-308 KTSKTAKPAK
+308 
-318 RTASTLEPA
+318 STPEPA
-327 RPLEKAPV
+327 RPLEKALV
-335 DPGDTLLVINDLQVS
+335 DPGDTLLVINDLRVS
-350 YLRPNGGKA
+350 YPRPNGEKS
-359 DVVKGIS
+359 DVVKGVS

-395 LPGQADMTA
+395 LPGQAEMTA

-410 GADLLGMTPKER
+410 GADLLRMTPKER

-456 HHLGISAKAAKDEA
+456 HHLGISAKDAKDEA

-592 LDSALDSTSDTP
+592 LDSALDSTSNTAGD
-604 GHHPIDPLTAETE
+604 HPIDPDLTTETE

>member
-19 APQADNLFKKFLRE
+19 APQGDKLIKKFLRE
-33 PAAVISLVFLVL
+33 PAAVISLVFLAL
-45 LAVVAVLAPL
+45 LGVVAILAPL
-55 ISSYDPTATRLAD
+55 ISSYDPTATRLVD

-91 NLVYGAQ
+91 NLVHGAQ
-98 TSLLSA
+98 TSLSSA

-296 SSAGR
+296 SSAVG
-301 AKTAKTA
+301 AKKVKAA
-308 KTSKTAKPAK
+308 NH
-318 RTASTLEPA
+318 ASTTPEPA
-327 RPLEKAPV
+327 PRMKAPV
-335 DPGDTLLVINDLQVS
+335 DPGDTLLVINDLRVS
-350 YLRPNGGKA
+350 YPRPNGEKS
-359 DVVKGIS
+359 DVVKGIC

-395 LPGQADMTA
+395 LPGQAEMTA

-410 GADLLGMTPKER
+410 GADLLRMTPKER

-456 HHLGISAKAAKDEA
+456 HHLGISAKDAKDEA

-592 LDSALDSTSDTP
+592 LDSALDSTSNTAGD
-604 GHHPIDPLTAETE
+604 HPIDPDLTAETE

>member
-8 GTRKSLEVVGS
+8 GTRKSLDVVS
-19 APQADNLFKKFLRE
+19 AAPQADNLIKKFLRE
-33 PAAVISLVFLVL
+33 PAAVISLVFLAL
-45 LAVVAVLAPL
+45 LVVVAVLAPL
-55 ISSYDPTATRLAD
+55 ITSYDPTATRLAD

-296 SSAGR
+296 SAAGR
-301 AKTAKTA
+301 VKTRKAAKEAV
-308 KTSKTAKPAK
+308 
-318 RTASTLEPA
+318 STPQPA
-327 RPLEKAPV
+327 RPMTKASAEPE
-335 DPGDTLLVINDLQVS
+335 DALLVINDLRVS
-350 YLRPNGGKA
+350 YPRPNGEKS

-395 LPGQADMTA
+395 LPGQAEMTA

-456 HHLGISAKAAKDEA
+456 HHLGISAKAAKAEA

-565 MRNGEIVEVAAVNDL
+565 MRNGEIVEVAAVTDL
-580 FANPREEYTRLL
+580 FTNPQEEYTRLL
-592 LDSALDSTSDTP
+592 LDSALDSTSKTT
-604 GHHPIDPLTAETE
+604 TAPSAGSDMTTETE

>member
-8 GTRKSLEVVGS
+8 GTRNSLEVVGS
-19 APQADNLFKKFLRE
+19 APQGDKLITKFLRE
-33 PAAVISLVFLVL
+33 PAAVISLVFLAL
-45 LAVVAVLAPL
+45 LGVVAILAPL

-91 NLVYGAQ
+91 NLVHGAQ
-98 TSLLSA
+98 TSLSSA

-194 ARVSGLSDIRIMV
+194 ARVSGLSDMRIMV

-296 SSAGR
+296 SSASR
-301 AKTAKTA
+301 TKTVKAAKGTG
-308 KTSKTAKPAK
+308 
-318 RTASTLEPA
+318 STPEPVP
-327 RPLEKAPV
+327 PLEKAPL
-335 DPGDTLLVINDLQVS
+335 DPGDTLLVINDLRVS
-350 YLRPNGGKA
+350 YPRPNGEKS
-359 DVVKGIS
+359 DVVKGVS

-395 LPGQADMTA
+395 LPGQAEMTA

-410 GADLLGMTPKER
+410 GADLLRMTPKER

-456 HHLGISAKAAKDEA
+456 HHLGISAKDAKDEA

-592 LDSALDSTSDTP
+592 LDSALDSTSNTAGD
-604 GHHPIDPLTAETE
+604 HPIDPGLTAETE

>member
-8 GTRKSLEVVGS
+8 GTRNSLEVVGS
-19 APQADNLFKKFLRE
+19 APQGDNLIKKFLRE
-33 PAAVISLVFLVL
+33 PAAVISLVFLAL
-45 LAVVAVLAPL
+45 LVVVAILAPL

-98 TSLLSA
+98 TSLSSA

-296 SSAGR
+296 SSASR
-301 AKTAKTA
+301 TKTVKAAKGTG
-308 KTSKTAKPAK
+308 
-318 RTASTLEPA
+318 STPEPA

-335 DPGDTLLVINDLQVS
+335 DPGDTLLVINDLRVS
-350 YLRPNGGKA
+350 YPRPNGEKS
-359 DVVKGIS
+359 DVVKGIC

-395 LPGQADMTA
+395 LPGQAEMTA

-410 GADLLGMTPKER
+410 GADLLRMTPKER

-456 HHLGISAKAAKDEA
+456 HHLGISAKDAKDEA

-592 LDSALDSTSDTP
+592 LDSALDSTSNTAGD
-604 GHHPIDPLTAETE
+604 HPFDPDLTAETE

>member
-8 GTRKSLEVVGS
+8 GTRNSLEVVGS
-19 APQADNLFKKFLRE
+19 APQGDNLIKKFLRE
-33 PAAVISLVFLVL
+33 PAAVISLVFLAL
-45 LAVVAVLAPL
+45 LVVVAILAPL

-98 TSLLSA
+98 TSLSSA

-301 AKTAKTA
+301 TKTVKA
-308 KTSKTAKPAK
+308 AK
-318 RTASTLEPA
+318 RTGSTPEPA

-335 DPGDTLLVINDLQVS
+335 DPGDTLLVINDLRVS
-350 YLRPNGGKA
+350 YPRPNGEKS
-359 DVVKGIS
+359 DVVKGIC

-395 LPGQADMTA
+395 LPGQAEMTA

-410 GADLLGMTPKER
+410 GADLLRMTPKER

-456 HHLGISAKAAKDEA
+456 HHLGISAKDAKDEA

-592 LDSALDSTSDTP
+592 LDSALDSTSNTAGD
-604 GHHPIDPLTAETE
+604 HPFDPDLTAETE